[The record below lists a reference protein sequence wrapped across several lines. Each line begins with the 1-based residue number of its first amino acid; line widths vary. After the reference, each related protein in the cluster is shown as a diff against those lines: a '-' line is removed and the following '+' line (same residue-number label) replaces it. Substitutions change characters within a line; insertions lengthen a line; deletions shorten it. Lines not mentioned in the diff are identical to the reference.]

1 MNLVLLLAQVLGHRD
16 EGLEAHDPDDVL
28 LVLRKLTEY
37 GQDLL
42 QNVLLFKLGGED
54 AELRSARPP
63 DHRLVFIAQLDKL
76 LSQFLL
82 VRTRP
87 RVALGEQLAAALAG
101 WEPFTLC

>member
-1 MNLVLLLAQVLGHRD
+1 MEAQQPEKAIAVGLV
-16 EGLEAHDPDDVL
+16 
-28 LVLRKLTEY
+28 
-37 GQDLL
+37 
-42 QNVLLFKLGGED
+42 FED